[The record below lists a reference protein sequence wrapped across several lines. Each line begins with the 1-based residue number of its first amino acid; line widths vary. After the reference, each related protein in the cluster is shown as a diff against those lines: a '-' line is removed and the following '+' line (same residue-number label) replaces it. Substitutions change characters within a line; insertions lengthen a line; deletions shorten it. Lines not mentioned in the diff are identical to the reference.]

1 MDNTL
6 NMKQTFFEQS
16 QGFVIGAIVMSLLLF
31 FFNATPNAVEK
42 KWQVEAI
49 KHHAAEWVVDNEG
62 NTSFQW
68 KNATYAFPKAQAIV
82 ESVENSSSL
91 LLPDEMLPTA

>member
-6 NMKQTFFEQS
+6 NMIQTFFEQS

-31 FFNATPNAVEK
+31 FFDATPNAVEK

-49 KHHAAEWVVDNEG
+49 KHHAAEWTVNAEG
-62 NTSFQW
+62 ETTFQW
-68 KNATYAFPKAQAIV
+68 VTTYMPKAND
-82 ESVENSSSL
+82 VENSSEL
-91 LLPDEMLPTA
+91 LQKFPEDQLPNP